1 MGIKVLIKDVMLGFP
16 ALAEA
21 QSLGDGEPAYGAKL
35 PIDPSSDNLKLIEN
49 AIREEA
55 KAAWKDKADAILD
68 MLREDN
74 KLCLVKKEY
83 RSKSTGEV
91 YEGFQNSFVLSTRNA
106 KTQPSVFNQY
116 GEQLEKK
123 GDIERQAFS
132 GAIASGVSVEIWA
145 QDNKWGKRVNCTL
158 LGVMLSG
165 EGTSVGGGAAPASAD
180 DFAGLA
186 KAKADAGDT
195 LGGGDLV

>member
-1 MGIKVLIKDVMLGFP
+1 MGIKILIKDVMLGFP
-16 ALAEA
+16 ALAEP

-35 PIDPSSDNLKLIEN
+35 PIEPSSANLKLIED

-55 KAAWKDKADAILD
+55 KAVWKDKADSILD

-91 YEGFQNSFVLSTRNA
+91 YEGFQNTFALSTRNA
-106 KTQPSVFNQY
+106 KVQPSIFNQY
-116 GEQLEKK
+116 GDPLEKK
-123 GDIERQAFS
+123 SDIERQAFS

-165 EGTSVGGGAAPASAD
+165 EGTSIGGGSAPASAD

-186 KAKADAGDT
+186 KAKADADS
-195 LGGGDLV
+195 LL